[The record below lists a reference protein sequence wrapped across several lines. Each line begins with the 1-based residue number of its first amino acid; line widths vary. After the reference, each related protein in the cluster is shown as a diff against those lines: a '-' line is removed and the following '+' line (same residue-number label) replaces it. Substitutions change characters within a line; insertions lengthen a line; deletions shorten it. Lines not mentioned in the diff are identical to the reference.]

1 MRHHAYV
8 SGEGEQMSGP
18 ISTDEL
24 AEIIEDPAGAPFIL
38 DVRAPDQFERW
49 QIEGKAPLDTVN
61 IPYWTAIEEDAMVR
75 EAIPDDRPVVVV
87 CAHGGSSDLVVEVV
101 GRDNMHNLSGGMDA
115 WAVTLAPRTVFDD
128 GDHFVIQLDRVAKAC
143 LSYVVGA
150 RNKTMAVVDPSA
162 DVKFYLTLAEKM
174 GAEITDIFD
183 THLHAD
189 HLSLANELRDLTSA
203 SYHIS
208 EGDAFDASF
217 EYEPL
222 VDGDEF
228 HFGDMDIV
236 VRSVATPG
244 HTPGSTS
251 LEVDGKYLLTGD
263 AVFVS
268 GVGRPDLGGQTIPWA
283 KDLFATIRDKLS
295 PLNPDLEVLPAHYS
309 NRLESQPDGTLRR
322 RLGDL
327 LENDPV
333 VSMTD
338 EEEFIDYV
346 VAHLGDSPEEYGTIR
361 LINLGRKEATAEEI
375 SELEVGRNECALSE

>member
-1 MRHHAYV
+1 
-8 SGEGEQMSGP
+8 MSGP

-24 AEIIEDPAGAPFIL
+24 AEIIEDPEDAPFIL
-38 DVRAPDQFERW
+38 DVRAPDQYERW
-49 QIEGKAPLDTVN
+49 QIEGKAPLEAIN
-61 IPYWTAIEEDAMVR
+61 IPYWTAITEYDQVR
-75 EAIPDDRPVVVV
+75 EVIPEDRSVIVV

-101 GRDNMHNLSGGMDA
+101 DRDNMRNLSGGMDA
-115 WAVTLAPRTVFDD
+115 WAVTLVPRTVYDD
-128 GDHFVIQLDRVAKAC
+128 GNHFIIQVDRVAKAC
-143 LSYVVGA
+143 LSYVIGA
-150 RNKTMAVVDPSA
+150 RNKNMAVVDPSA
-162 DVKFYLTLAEKM
+162 DVKYYLMLAEKM

-189 HLSLANELRDLTSA
+189 HISLANELRDLTGA
-203 SYHIS
+203 TYHIS
-208 EGDAFDASF
+208 EGDAFDAAF
-217 EYEPL
+217 EYTPL
-222 VDGDEF
+222 VDGETF
-228 HFGDMDIV
+228 AFGEMDLII
-236 VRSVATPG
+236 RSVATPG

-295 PLNPDLEVLPAHYS
+295 PLDPNLEVLPAHYTS
-309 NRLESQPDGTLRR
+309 RLESQADGILRR

-338 EEEFIDYV
+338 EAEFVAYV
-346 VAHLGDSPEEYGTIR
+346 VDHLGESPGEYGTIR
-361 LINLGRKEATAEEI
+361 LINLGRKEADAEEI
-375 SELEVGRNECALSE
+375 SELEVGRNECALSK